1 MDEMEQFSSLIG
13 ELYDA
18 AIDPSHW
25 SGVLEKSAQFLDAF
39 AVSLWQLDCFNPA
52 ASLERHFGVDPYYV
66 QICKAKYWR
75 CDPRLALS
83 YLFKPGEVF
92 STAEFPVA
100 EFHDTRFYQEWLK
113 PQGVKESVR
122 CVFERT
128 PEAAFGIFRDEDSS
142 PDGIALRRMKL
153 LMPHM
158 RRAVSIRKTMNLGR
172 AMTAAFADTL
182 DDLRSGIFLLDAKQR
197 IVHANKAGHAMLAA
211 KVLLRTGDGRLSTTE
226 PNGRQALE
234 CGIAM
239 ASKVNPKASGKGQ
252 TMLFGEGYVGHLL
265 PLTAGARRSAGAM
278 YEAVA
283 ALFVHKTA
291 AEATSAPEIMAMRYG
306 LTPMELNV
314 LLAIVDGGGVPDV
327 AEVLGIAPSTVR
339 THLLRVFAK
348 TETRRQADL
357 VKLVAGFS
365 NPLLG

>member
-18 AIDPSHW
+18 AIDASHW

-39 AVSLWQLDCFNPA
+39 AVSLWQLDCSNPA
-52 ASLERHFGVDPYYV
+52 ASLERHFGVDPYYL
-66 QICKAKYWR
+66 QLCKEKYWR
-75 CDPRLALS
+75 CDPRPALS

-100 EFHDTRFYQEWLK
+100 EFRDTRFYQEWLK
-113 PQGVKESVR
+113 PQGVKENVR
-122 CVFERT
+122 CIFERT
-128 PEAAFGIFRDEDSS
+128 PQAEFGIFRHEDS
-142 PDGIALRRMKL
+142 PDRIAFCRMKL

-158 RRAVSIRKTMNLGR
+158 RRAVSIHKTINRGR
-172 AMTAAFADTL
+172 AETAAFADIL
-182 DDLRSGIFLLDAKQR
+182 DDLHSGIFLLDAKQR

-211 KVLLRTGDGRLSTTE
+211 KVFLRTGDGRLSTTE
-226 PNGRQALE
+226 PNGGQALE

-239 ASKVNPKASGKGQ
+239 ASKGNPKASGKGQ

-265 PLTAGARRSAGAM
+265 PLTAGARRSAGAL

-291 AEATSAPEIMAMRYG
+291 AEAPSAPEILAMRYG

-327 AEVLGIAPSTVR
+327 AEVLGIARSTVR
-339 THLLRVFAK
+339 THLHRIFAK
-348 TETRRQADL
+348 TETRRQTDL
-357 VKLVAGFS
+357 VKLVAGFA
-365 NPLLG
+365 NPLRG